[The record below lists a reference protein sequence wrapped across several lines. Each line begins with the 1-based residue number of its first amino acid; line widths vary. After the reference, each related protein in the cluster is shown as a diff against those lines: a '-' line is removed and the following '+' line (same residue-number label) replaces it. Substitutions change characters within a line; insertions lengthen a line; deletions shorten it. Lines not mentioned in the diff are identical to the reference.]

1 MSREPIV
8 TTRRSTV
15 RTTLLLGTAGALV
28 LGGTFA
34 SYMRD
39 SILLAQVA
47 ALVALVVLI
56 PTVFIAA
63 LRNSRGAEQLLA
75 SASELDARRA
85 ELDAEQAEIA
95 EKIEQ
100 IEERAARVENQYQ
113 VLCGLVNQRTAGSRP
128 EEAVDEDA
136 ESVRQALE
144 EALDELRRREEAEKT
159 LADRIREL
167 ESARRRAEQEL
178 ARLMS
183 DSRERLQRER
193 ELSATARERKLA
205 RAEEDAT
212 ESLKVRSAA
221 ATEAEELL
229 LEARGRAQALLEE
242 AEEQAARLAA
252 QGREEFESALREL
265 KIREDEEIEK
275 GGQIL
280 ADARIRAAELVTRA
294 REQAAELVALG
305 EAEFEALLEQISKH
319 EHRERELYERV
330 RRLEEET
337 TETGF
342 ASSPPATGAVSGSAG
357 RESTHHSASPRT
369 SAPPDRHEPSST
381 AVPKDQRD
389 SQSNGVPMA
398 PETIRAREQRGDH
411 TVSDLVL
418 LVDPPSGPIGALRN
432 LFGGLRGR
440 RASMDTESRGG

>member
-1 MSREPIV
+1 MSRELIV

-28 LGGTFA
+28 LGGTIA

-63 LRNSRGAEQLLA
+63 IRNSRGAKQLLA
-75 SASELDARRA
+75 SAAELDARRA

-95 EKIEQ
+95 GRVEQ
-100 IEERAARVENQYQ
+100 IEERAARVEDQYR
-113 VLCGLVNQRTAGSRP
+113 VLCGLVSQRTAASRP

-144 EALDELRRREEAEKT
+144 DALDELRRREEAEKI

-242 AEEQAARLAA
+242 AEAKAARLAA
-252 QGREEFESALREL
+252 QGREEFESSLREL
-265 KIREDEEIEK
+265 KLREDEEIEK

-280 ADARIRAAELVTRA
+280 ADARIRAAELVTQA
-294 REQAAELVALG
+294 EEQAAELVALG
-305 EAEFEALLEQISKH
+305 EAEFEALLEQIEEH

-330 RRLEEET
+330 RRLERESAEP
-337 TETGF
+337 GL
-342 ASSPPATGAVSGSAG
+342 ASRATATGAVSRSDG
-357 RESTHHSASPRT
+357 REPAHPSPSPRT
-369 SAPPDRHEPSST
+369 SAPPDRHEPSTT
-381 AVPKDQRD
+381 AAAKARQD

-398 PETIRAREQRGDH
+398 PESIRVREQRGDPA
-411 TVSDLVL
+411 VSDLVL

-440 RASMDTESRGG
+440 RASTDTESRAG